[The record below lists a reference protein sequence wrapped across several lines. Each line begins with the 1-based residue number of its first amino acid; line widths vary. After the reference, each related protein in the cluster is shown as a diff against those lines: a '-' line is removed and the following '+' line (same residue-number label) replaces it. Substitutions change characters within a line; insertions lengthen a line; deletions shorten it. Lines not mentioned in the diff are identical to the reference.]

1 MTKIK
6 SVALFAEWLADKI
19 DPEDVESLQAFRTWL
34 RSGQRGR
41 FECFV
46 AQEAWSELLQ
56 CRREEPLH

>member
-19 DPEDVESLQAFRTWL
+19 DPEDVESLTAFRTWL

-41 FECFV
+41 FECYV
-46 AQEAWSELLQ
+46 AQEAWSELLE
-56 CRREEPLH
+56 CRREETLH